1 MLKKLELQSL
11 RADLGAVEGLL
22 AERTSQ
28 SDPIGFLQLSQRQAA
43 LRARLEIV
51 DATVEHRAAVG
62 LFFAGGPVIG
72 SRGIDASFAAKA
84 VGLFQD
90 LVSKQFV
97 MEEVGDL
104 GRRGPVA
111 LQPNSDL
118 LVTNVVRGSVG
129 LLLEEADASEAFA
142 DTQLKV
148 VVDHVVDTVMAA
160 AAPEADEFEQA
171 LEKMDSRFLSSLGE
185 FFQVMDDQSAVLRLV
200 ESEREVE
207 LNADG
212 VRRGRERVGAA
223 TIVESDE
230 EEMVGR
236 IFILPAARRF
246 ELRVLDQRPP
256 LVGGIAR
263 EFSQPELER
272 VVAAGNVVGELWR
285 VRIKS
290 RAVTRPAGSTKVT
303 YTLVSLVSPI

>member
-160 AAPEADEFEQA
+160 AAPVADEFEQA

>member
-160 AAPEADEFEQA
+160 AAPVADEFEQA

-246 ELRVLDQRPP
+246 ELRVLEQRPP